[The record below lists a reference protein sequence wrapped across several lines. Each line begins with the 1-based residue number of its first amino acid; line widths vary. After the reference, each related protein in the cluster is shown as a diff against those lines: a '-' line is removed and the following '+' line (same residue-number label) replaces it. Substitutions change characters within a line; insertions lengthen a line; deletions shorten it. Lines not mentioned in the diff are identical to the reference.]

1 MTMIGDQ
8 SPLLDD
14 SGSYDQFSSSMIKVS
29 KTSSALLDSFS
40 ENIINLT
47 ADVADKEPTNVQAN
61 ENDNEDGN
69 FYEPGNTQSF
79 LKKIHF

>member
-1 MTMIGDQ
+1 MAMIGDQ

-40 ENIINLT
+40 EHMI
-47 ADVADKEPTNVQAN
+47 AADKEPTNVQAN
-61 ENDNEDGN
+61 ENDNEDGKFRN
-69 FYEPGNTQSF
+69 ESIPTIFSTKTF
-79 LKKIHF
+79 DF